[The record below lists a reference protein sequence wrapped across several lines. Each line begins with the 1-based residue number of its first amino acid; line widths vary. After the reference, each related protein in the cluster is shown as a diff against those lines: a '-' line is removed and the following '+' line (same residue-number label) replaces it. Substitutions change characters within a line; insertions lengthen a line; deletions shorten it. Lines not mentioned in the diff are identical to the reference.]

1 MNLAQNVAQFCAQ
14 FHTQNSKC
22 LLNCTPEGGRDL
34 SLLEALAGEPLLP
47 PHEAR
52 EGHVPQP
59 DEGGHDAGAVPE
71 DAPRP
76 PEVAVLAVLALAGFG
91 FFPLLPPVGDLEGD
105 PPDLLELVRWQA
117 LFVEGQLER
126 GIQLETCTVCKLRI

>member
-1 MNLAQNVAQFCAQ
+1 MILAQNMAQFCAQ

-22 LLNCTPEGGRDL
+22 QLNCTPEGGGDL
-34 SLLEALAGEPLLP
+34 ALLEALAGEPLLP

-52 EGHVPQP
+52 EGHVPEP

-76 PEVAVLAVLALAGFG
+76 EVAVLAVLGRDSQEKKVIEKLIENFLDIYSTTAWPS
-91 FFPLLPPVGDLEGD
+91 PL
-105 PPDLLELVRWQA
+105 
-117 LFVEGQLER
+117 
-126 GIQLETCTVCKLRI
+126 